1 MGLLVKVY
9 QNIKEAS
16 DKEDYCFDA
25 YVISEEWNYKIKN
38 LKNRGL
44 YDGDCVF
51 KGISYPC
58 TSHNR
63 FREQL
68 VKLIDRMDLIKP
80 DGTIDW
86 DNLKP
91 DMPFYDFIDFADNE
105 GCLDFE
111 VSEKIYQSFKEWEV
125 KAQFL
130 LTGWVLDKY
139 NEWLQAFDLSRQN
152 GVMVF
157 S

>member
-1 MGLLVKVY
+1 MGLSVKVY
-9 QNIKEAS
+9 QNIKEVS
-16 DKEDYCFDA
+16 DKEEYDFDA

-38 LKNRGL
+38 LKNRGF
-44 YDGDCVF
+44 YNGDCVF

-58 TSHNR
+58 TAHNR
-63 FREQL
+63 FREKL
-68 VKLIDRMDLIKP
+68 IILIDRMDLIKP

-91 DMPFYDFIDFADNE
+91 DVPFYDFIYFADNE

-111 VSEKIYQSFKEWEV
+111 VSEKIYQDFKEWEV

-139 NEWLQAFDLSRQN
+139 NEWLQAFNLSRQN
-152 GVMVF
+152 GVLVF